1 MENKKRSI
9 NELRQTKDTVYVAP
23 KANSKVIF
31 DIKTVVDLIKKYPND
46 SDLGGIIRKFYLNN
60 G

>member
-23 KANSKVIF
+23 KTNSKVIF